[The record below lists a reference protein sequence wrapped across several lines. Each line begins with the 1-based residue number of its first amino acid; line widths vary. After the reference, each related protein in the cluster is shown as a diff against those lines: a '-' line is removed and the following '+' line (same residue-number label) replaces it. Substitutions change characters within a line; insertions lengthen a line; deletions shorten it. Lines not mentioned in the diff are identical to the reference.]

1 MFLPLLLG
9 AGVLVGSLL
18 AHGTA
23 MALLVHL
30 AARLIRTGSPVPG
43 IFKSVAVL
51 FAVVLPTAAAHLIPI
66 ALWAVAYLLIGEAA
80 TFEKGFYL
88 SAENYVALG
97 YGDVLLSERWHLL
110 GPLEAA
116 NGLLL
121 FGLSTSV
128 AFAVMSRLLADR
140 LREELGGPGGSL
152 RAGEPCSRSQR
163 HERK

>member
-18 AHGTA
+18 THGTA

-30 AARLIRTGSPVPG
+30 AARLIRAGSPAVELPR
-43 IFKSVAVL
+43 SVAVL
-51 FAVVLPTAAAHLIPI
+51 LTVVLATAAAHLLPI
-66 ALWAVAYLLIGEAA
+66 ALWAVASLLVGEVA
-80 TFEKGFYL
+80 TFEKAFYL
-88 SAENYVALG
+88 SAQNYVALG

-110 GPLEAA
+110 GPLEAI

-140 LREELGGPGGSL
+140 LHEEQGP
-152 RAGEPCSRSQR
+152 
-163 HERK
+163 